1 MKTLCIQ
8 DLTVRDGNQSLLAT
22 RMERE
27 DILTL
32 AAALDKAGYH
42 SMEVWG
48 GATFDAAYRFL
59 NQSAWEIL
67 RDIRKAAPN
76 TKLSMLLRGQNIVGY
91 RHYDSDILERF
102 IRLTIEN
109 GIDIIRCFDALND
122 IENVRH
128 AFAYVK
134 KYNAHLQAAIAY
146 TVSPVHSNEYYIDLV
161 KKYEELGADSICIKD
176 MAGIISPE
184 NAGQLIRALKEVT
197 DLPINLHSHTTA
209 GLTQFVMVE
218 AMKAGVDCVDGC
230 ISPFS
235 GGTSHIA
242 DGTLLTIADQLGLS
256 YTLNREALS
265 DAYEVANKIADKY
278 IAKGDYRTRSLIS
291 NPKIFEYQ
299 LPGGMLTNLISQLE
313 EQGAA
318 DRLTEVLQEVPRVRK
333 DMGYPPLV
341 TPLSQMVGS
350 QAVLN
355 VLTGERYKVS
365 PSEIKTYLTGGYGRP
380 PARIAEDFRQKILG
394 SDQPFVPS
402 NADKLEP
409 EYEKNFAYLEN
420 LLGRKPL
427 EEEVVAY
434 TIFPGPVEDYMRRNE
449 LSAGQPEESFVV
461 DAKPAREPA
470 ANSAPKM
477 QSANM
482 KTYLITV
489 GSEEYKVELEEVSQ
503 SS

>member
-1 MKTLCIQ
+1 MLF
-8 DLTVRDGNQSLLAT
+8 RSLAT

-176 MAGIISPE
+176 I
-184 NAGQLIRALKEVT
+184 
-197 DLPINLHSHTTA
+197 
-209 GLTQFVMVE
+209 
-218 AMKAGVDCVDGC
+218 
-230 ISPFS
+230 
-235 GGTSHIA
+235 
-242 DGTLLTIADQLGLS
+242 
-256 YTLNREALS
+256 
-265 DAYEVANKIADKY
+265 
-278 IAKGDYRTRSLIS
+278 
-291 NPKIFEYQ
+291 
-299 LPGGMLTNLISQLE
+299 
-313 EQGAA
+313 
-318 DRLTEVLQEVPRVRK
+318 DRK
-333 DMGYPPLV
+333 
-341 TPLSQMVGS
+341 S
-350 QAVLN
+350 
-355 VLTGERYKVS
+355 
-365 PSEIKTYLTGGYGRP
+365 
-380 PARIAEDFRQKILG
+380 
-394 SDQPFVPS
+394 
-402 NADKLEP
+402 
-409 EYEKNFAYLEN
+409 
-420 LLGRKPL
+420 
-427 EEEVVAY
+427 VV
-434 TIFPGPVEDYMRRNE
+434 
-449 LSAGQPEESFVV
+449 
-461 DAKPAREPA
+461 
-470 ANSAPKM
+470 
-477 QSANM
+477 
-482 KTYLITV
+482 
-489 GSEEYKVELEEVSQ
+489 
-503 SS
+503 